1 PSKSSC
7 ILTLSEPPHSA
18 GWHSTISPGANRKK
32 LAQRPIFRHWNWI
45 VWPRL
50 AIRLGTNCWQNKQ
63 KAALVKP
70 PSWSI
75 DHFGKGSPIGSNRHD
90 FVRPLFP
97 WFSASSP
104 SRHFRLV
111 DG

>member
-1 PSKSSC
+1 LHFNTL
-7 ILTLSEPPHSA
+7 LTPAFSGLALNNQP
-18 GWHSTISPGANRKK
+18 WRKPEE

-45 VWPRL
+45 VWPGL